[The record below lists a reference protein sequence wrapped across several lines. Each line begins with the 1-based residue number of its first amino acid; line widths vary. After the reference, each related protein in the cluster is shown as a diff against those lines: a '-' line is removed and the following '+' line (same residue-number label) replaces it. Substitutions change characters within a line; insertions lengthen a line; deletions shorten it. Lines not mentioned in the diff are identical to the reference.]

1 MLFMTPSFRE
11 TVASAYSSFQTIR
24 VTLDSGSELELR
36 VQGLGDDWLSGE
48 TSGGENTTVVIPLR
62 AITVLRFG
70 DARRDSALS
79 SADSEGLVASSHP
92 KPLEVLV
99 QSLATLRKSVSVYGV
114 SSRWNGFLVAGH
126 SDYLE
131 LTYGDSS
138 DVAIPYTALSWIAVH

>member
-1 MLFMTPSFRE
+1 MLVMTPSFHE
-11 TVASAYSSFQTIR
+11 TVATAYSGSQTIR
-24 VTLDSGSELELR
+24 VALDSGHELELW

-70 DARRDSALS
+70 DARRDPALRS
-79 SADSEGLVASSHP
+79 RDSESPAASSHP
-92 KPLEVLV
+92 KPLGVLV

-138 DVAIPYTALSWIAVH
+138 DVAIPYRALSWIAVH